1 MTCAKINYCRG
12 RKERRNS
19 SIPTRTFILTGG
31 ECNPFAVV
39 RCGME
44 SERTAVASGTR
55 APEWR
60 GGQMIFCDVAEA
72 GLDHVV
78 VDVLH
83 KSPSAATDEPL
94 GRAAVDLCVPV

>member
-1 MTCAKINYCRG
+1 
-12 RKERRNS
+12 
-19 SIPTRTFILTGG
+19 
-31 ECNPFAVV
+31 
-39 RCGME
+39 
-44 SERTAVASGTR
+44 
-55 APEWR
+55 
-60 GGQMIFCDVAEA
+60 MIFCDVAEA